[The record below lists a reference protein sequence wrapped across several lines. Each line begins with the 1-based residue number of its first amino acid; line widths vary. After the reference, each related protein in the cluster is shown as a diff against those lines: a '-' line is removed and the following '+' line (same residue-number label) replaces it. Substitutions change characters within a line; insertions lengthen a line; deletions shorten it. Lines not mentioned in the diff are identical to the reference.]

1 MSVSHAVITGVAGFV
16 GSHLAQTLL
25 SMNVTVI
32 GLDNLERGSRHRITT
47 LQTAPHFTFIK
58 GDIRDETILDNA
70 LSDETVV
77 FHEAALIDVN
87 ESLTYPDRYYQTNVG
102 GFLTV
107 LEACR
112 RHDVPRLIFA
122 SSCAVYGQQA
132 PGPIREP
139 TAPAPVTPYASTK
152 LEGERLC
159 QTYAEHYGLSTMALR
174 YFNIYGPGQTSAYG
188 SVMTMF
194 LQQAQQQHS
203 LTIYGDGL
211 QTRDFIHITDIVAA
225 NILASQ
231 AKHLPY
237 AVINIGTGIATT
249 IKDLAIMINAITDN
263 PNRTIHHA
271 LARAGDIRFSQA
283 DITQAQLHLNFHP
296 KVTLKSGV
304 LRLLEQA
311 S

>member
-25 SMNVTVI
+25 NTNVTVI
-32 GLDNLERGSRHRITT
+32 GVDNLERGSLRRITT
-47 LQTAPHFTFIK
+47 LQTVPHFTFIK
-58 GDIRDETILDNA
+58 GDIRDETILDHA
-70 LSDETVV
+70 LSEETVV

-87 ESLTYPDRYYQTNVG
+87 ESLTYPDRYYQTNVEG
-102 GFLTV
+102 VRTV

-122 SSCAVYGQQA
+122 SSCAVYGHQA

-139 TAPAPVTPYASTK
+139 TPPAPITPYASTK

-159 QTYAEHYGLSTMALR
+159 RAYAEQYGLSTIALR
-174 YFNIYGPGQTSAYG
+174 YFIIYGPGQTSEYSG
-188 SVMTMF
+188 VITTF
-194 LQQAQQQHS
+194 LQQAQQKHC
-203 LTIYGDGL
+203 LTLYGDGL

-231 AKHLPY
+231 ANHLPH

-249 IKDLAIMINAITDN
+249 IKDLAIMINAVTDN
-263 PNRTIHHA
+263 PNRTFHHA
-271 LARAGDIRFSQA
+271 PARAGDIRFSHA
-283 DITQAQLHLNFHP
+283 DITQAHRHLNFQP
-296 KVTLKSGV
+296 KVPLKSGI